1 MPTLVIHAPKDKAQP
16 ENSRSFE
23 TIFMLGVGDGYAIPH
38 NLFAQLSPG
47 CGVVLLNKVSEKRA
61 EGNLVKLVQTGKI
74 DNDVG
79 IYDVHFDNIKMVPYK
94 TERLDKNGVAVIS
107 TSQPALP
114 DHLALKLRKRIRDDV
129 VFISHSTLPCRICF
143 PSPRTHS
150 VIRDCPPTDHYELR
164 RFIL

>member
-1 MPTLVIHAPKDKAQP
+1 MEGLRLHLPLLTPFITFIEALARQFRIFPMPTLVIHAPKDKAQP

-114 DHLALKLRKRIRDDV
+114 DH
-129 VFISHSTLPCRICF
+129 F
-143 PSPRTHS
+143 SP
-150 VIRDCPPTDHYELR
+150 
-164 RFIL
+164 